1 MTRKEC
7 SVLRGIAI
15 LCIILHNYCHWIPF
29 AVHENEFSFNLE
41 YYFNFW
47 NSIQWNT
54 LFIQFFSFWGHLGVP
69 VFVMLS
75 GYGLV
80 QKYDNSKINK
90 TSFIHK
96 HYKKLCIP
104 MIGGLVFYYIIQ
116 YIINYS
122 GHFDVTGIIP
132 VKKFI
137 AQITLIINLLPHPQ
151 RLIHPGPYWYFSM
164 TMQLYIIYL
173 FLVYKQ
179 PTKYITIIAIS
190 LFIFSCFLK
199 QHQQI
204 LIWTKYNAIGW
215 FLPFAYGV
223 ILGRT
228 NNRSS
233 TYQASILSVFIIILI
248 PIFGF
253 TYITWLLIPL
263 FIALAANNFVTFL
276 PKFLIYFFNIIGE
289 KSLYIFVLH
298 PIARGIT
305 IRYGATSPYFGIIL
319 YIILTFLLVYIL
331 LIINKLTTQ
340 SRQRNIS
347 E

>member
-1 MTRKEC
+1 MTKKEC

-15 LCIILHNYCHWIPF
+15 LFIVLHNYCHWLSF

-54 LFIQFFSFWGHLGVP
+54 VFFQFFSFWGHLGVP

-80 QKYDNSKINK
+80 LKYDNSTINK
-90 TSFIHK
+90 RSFIIK
-96 HYKKLCIP
+96 HYKKLCFP
-104 MIGGLVFYYIIQ
+104 MIGGLISYYIIQ
-116 YIINYS
+116 YVINFS
-122 GHFDVTGIIP
+122 GHFDVTDIIP
-132 VKKFI
+132 VKKLV
-137 AQITLIINLLPHPQ
+137 AQISLIINLLPHPQ

-179 PTKYITIIAIS
+179 PTRYIIVIAIS
-190 LFIFSCFLK
+190 FLAFSCFLE
-199 QHQQI
+199 QRQQI

-215 FLPFAYGV
+215 LLPFAYGV

-228 NNRSS
+228 NHRYS
-233 TYQASILSVFIIILI
+233 THQAFILSVFIFMLI
-248 PIFGF
+248 PFFGF
-253 TYITWLLIPL
+253 AYITWLLIPL
-263 FIALAANNFVTFL
+263 LIALVANNLVTFL
-276 PKFLIYFFNIIGE
+276 PKCLTNIFGIIGE

-298 PIARGIT
+298 PIARELT
-305 IRYGATSPYFGIIL
+305 IRYGKTNPYLGIIL
-319 YIILTFLLVYIL
+319 YIILTLTLAYIIMTTSK
-331 LIINKLTTQ
+331 LIML
-340 SRQRNIS
+340 SRQSNIS
-347 E
+347 K

>member
-1 MTRKEC
+1 MNRKDC

-15 LCIILHNYCHWIPF
+15 LCIILHNYCHWLPF
-29 AVHENEFSFNLE
+29 AVHENEFSFNLDN
-41 YYFNFW
+41 YFIFW

-54 LFIQFFSFWGHLGVP
+54 ILFQFFSFWGHFGVP

-80 QKYDNSKINK
+80 LKYDKTTINK
-90 TSFIHK
+90 RAFILK

-104 MIGGLVFYYIIQ
+104 MIVGLIFYYIIQ
-116 YIINYS
+116 HVINYS

-151 RLIHPGPYWYFSM
+151 RLIHPGPYWYFSI

-190 LFIFSCFLK
+190 LFIFSCLLK

-204 LIWTKYNAIGW
+204 LTWTKYNAIGW
-215 FLPFAYGV
+215 LLPFVYGIIV
-223 ILGRT
+223 GRT
-228 NNRSS
+228 NNRHSNH
-233 TYQASILSVFIIILI
+233 QAILVSAFIFLLI

-253 TYITWLLIPL
+253 TYFTWLLIPL
-263 FIALAANNFVTFL
+263 LIALAANNLVTFL
-276 PKFLIYFFNIIGE
+276 PKCLIYFFDVIGE

-298 PIARGIT
+298 PIARELT
-305 IRYGATSPYFGIIL
+305 IRYGATNPYLGIIL
-319 YIILTFLLVYIL
+319 YIILTFILVYIIMIISK
-331 LIINKLTTQ
+331 LIMLGQQKN
-340 SRQRNIS
+340 NS